1 MIPPNWVF
9 SVLLALGGICAFG
22 VLSLKLLELILGE
35 LITQL
40 GTKVKPL
47 KSSDELIQGIR
58 EWQSVKTAKLWLLAF
73 AALFTVAGMLVRL
86 LLGRSF

>member
-1 MIPPNWVF
+1 MIPPHLVV

-35 LITQL
+35 MITQL
-40 GTKVKPL
+40 GAKIKAL
-47 KSSDELIQGIR
+47 KGSDEMIQAIR
-58 EWQSVKTAKLWLLAF
+58 DWPSVKALKLWLLAL